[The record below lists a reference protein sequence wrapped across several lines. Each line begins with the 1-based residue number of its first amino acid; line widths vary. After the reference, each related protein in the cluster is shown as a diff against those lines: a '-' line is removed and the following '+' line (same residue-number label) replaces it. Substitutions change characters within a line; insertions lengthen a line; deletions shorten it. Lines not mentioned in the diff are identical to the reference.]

1 MNILNSDQNNQDNQ
15 DFDYFGHFE
24 YSIIEK
30 YIIFEY
36 NSFIN
41 CIQLKISSY
50 LLLLLYLA
58 VIFVI
63 K

>member
-1 MNILNSDQNNQDNQ
+1 MNILNSDQNNQNNQ
-15 DFDYFGHFE
+15 DFNYFE
-24 YSIIEK
+24 YLEYPIIEK
-30 YIIFEY
+30 YIVFEY

-41 CIQLKISSY
+41 CVQLKINFY

-58 VIFVI
+58 AILVI